1 MMQWIKRLIVVLV
14 LVLFVGTL
22 LFLYQKSREETQPF
36 QIGQPFMADIVQ
48 KTVVTG
54 TIVPRKEI
62 EIKPQIIGII
72 DEMMV
77 QPGDQ
82 VKKGDLI
89 ARIRVTPNM
98 VTLNN
103 AQTRFNQAQI
113 ALDDARLDFK
123 RQKDIFDRSF
133 NNGKLVLRE
142 TNPAM
147 IKLNSSLYRL
157 ESAKL
162 MLEDAQTEVK
172 NQRLLLEKEVISPE
186 TFQNVELTLKKA
198 QSDYKEAAR
207 NYQLV
212 REETL
217 QLVEEELQKATLA
230 LKKTEAE
237 FIAARN
243 NLQLIREG
251 VTEENADDAN
261 TLIRSTIDGM
271 VLDVLVEEGN
281 LVIESSSSYVG
292 TTVAIVADMND
303 MIFEGNIDESE
314 VGKIREGM
322 ALTLSIGAIEGE
334 IFNAEIEFIAPK
346 GEKVSGATQFEI
358 RAKLKLKRTVFVRAG
373 YSANADI
380 VLEKRNGVLAIK
392 ERWLQ
397 FDRGMPFVELETSEG
412 GFEKR
417 EIEVGISDGLTIEVL
432 SGLKL
437 SDRIKIP
444 D

>member
-303 MIFEGNIDESE
+303 MIFKGNIDESE